1 MGFCG
6 CRSRVLWVLWVL
18 WVRKP
23 TWVLM
28 MGTGPKSIRVLGC
41 DSAKVHATL
50 ETGLGCVKASGDSEV
65 VELRLSGKNMK
76 ANEPG

>member
-1 MGFCG
+1 
-6 CRSRVLWVLWVL
+6 
-18 WVRKP
+18 
-23 TWVLM
+23 M

-41 DSAKVHATL
+41 NSAKVHATL